1 MIKGYFRVSLFLFLL
16 YNICDVVVME
26 LKMPKYELRDYIE
39 FKMKDDNIYRGNVF
53 AIDQDHLGFFYDV
66 TSIIDDEK
74 VIIKDVRE
82 ENVIR
87 KYVETVLCYIERNN
101 KYLMLLRNK
110 RKNDLNEGKWLGI
123 GGHIEYN
130 EEPDDALIREVK
142 EETGI
147 RLLDYTKRGLIYFI
161 DVDYTELMHLYTS
174 NEFEGFITPSDE
186 GSLSWIDK
194 DRIFDLNLWDGDR
207 VFLKEMMEDDS
218 YFEMELYYQKNIF
231 KGSKKL

>member
-1 MIKGYFRVSLFLFLL
+1 
-16 YNICDVVVME
+16 VVVIE
-26 LKMPKYELRDYIE
+26 LEMPKYELRDYIE

-130 EEPDDALIREVK
+130 EEPDDALIREV
-142 EETGI
+142 
-147 RLLDYTKRGLIYFI
+147 R
-161 DVDYTELMHLYTS
+161 
-174 NEFEGFITPSDE
+174 
-186 GSLSWIDK
+186 
-194 DRIFDLNLWDGDR
+194 
-207 VFLKEMMEDDS
+207 
-218 YFEMELYYQKNIF
+218 
-231 KGSKKL
+231 KKLV

>member
-16 YNICDVVVME
+16 YNICDVVVIE

-110 RKNDLNEGKWLGI
+110 RKTAFGYIWRYAN
-123 GGHIEYN
+123 
-130 EEPDDALIREVK
+130 
-142 EETGI
+142 
-147 RLLDYTKRGLIYFI
+147 
-161 DVDYTELMHLYTS
+161 
-174 NEFEGFITPSDE
+174 
-186 GSLSWIDK
+186 
-194 DRIFDLNLWDGDR
+194 
-207 VFLKEMMEDDS
+207 
-218 YFEMELYYQKNIF
+218 
-231 KGSKKL
+231 